1 MKGKSV
7 MNVCGIICEYN
18 PFHKGHKYH
27 IEETRTRFG
36 ATHIVGIMSGNFT
49 QRGDVAIVDKY
60 KRTETALKNGVD
72 LVIELPVQY
81 ALSSA
86 EQFAQGAVYLLNSLG
101 CVDMLSF
108 GSECGSIDR
117 LREAAGA
124 VYYAQESE
132 EFGKYLK
139 NGMSYPAALQKAI
152 EKFYTEDVLETLA
165 APNNTLAIEYI
176 KALDT
181 YASPIKPVTIK
192 RLGAAHDQAAAEET
206 DKLSASQ
213 LRKMICEGQDIS
225 EFAPECDFSN
235 TASVLNIETAI
246 LSKLRSM
253 SKASIE
259 KTPNV
264 LMGLENRIYKAVGV
278 STNLNELYFLI
289 KTKRYTLARIRR
301 IILSAFLG
309 ITKSDLKINP
319 AYVKI
324 LGMNG
329 RGKEILANANC
340 QLPVNTSLSKLAES
354 GDNAKK
360 QAKLEERCD
369 NQYALALNQKQPCGL
384 SYTAKPIIFD

>member
-192 RLGAAHDQAAAEET
+192 RIGAAHDQAAAEET

-225 EFAPECDFSN
+225 AFAPECDFSN

-384 SYTAKPIIFD
+384 SYTAKPIILD